1 MEHELYDI
9 LSAAVGNVQAAVPH
23 FKKAVYLA
31 KIDEQGRILK
41 QVYPTQSEYKWAG
54 IADNEGDYFYI
65 RHRDGG
71 EIYFEDPADTKRFYC
86 SHRRQ
91 LNRYELRLVA
101 VMREV
106 SGIELETKVR
116 SALIKTILA
125 DMGAIKKIEFVPR
138 KSIIDTMAVFK
149 EESPTTKP
157 FDKSLTFVAI
167 DFDLTFEMN
176 YF

>member
-9 LSAAVGNVQAAVPH
+9 LSALSASVQKAVPDL
-23 FKKAVYLA
+23 KKAVYLA
-31 KIDEQGRILK
+31 KIDEEGRIMR
-41 QVYPTQSEYKWAG
+41 QVYPTQNEYKWAG
-54 IADNEGDYFYI
+54 IADNEGEYFYI

-71 EIYFEDPADTKRFYC
+71 TIYFEDAADTRRFYC

-101 VMREV
+101 VMRDV
-106 SGIELETKVR
+106 TGLELETSVR
-116 SALIKTILA
+116 KAIIKTILA
-125 DMGAIKKIEFVPR
+125 DMAEIKKIEFTPR
-138 KSIIDTMAVFK
+138 KSLTDTMAVFA
-149 EESPTTKP
+149 EESPRQKP

>member
-1 MEHELYDI
+1 MELEIYDI
-9 LSAAVGNVQAAVPH
+9 LSAAVERIHQAVPDL
-23 FKKAVYLA
+23 KKAVYLA
-31 KIDEQGRILK
+31 KIDEEGRILK
-41 QVYPTQSEYKWAG
+41 QVVPTQSEYKWAG

-101 VMREV
+101 VMRGV
-106 SGIELETKVR
+106 SGMELETKIR
-116 SALIKTILA
+116 KALIKTILA
-125 DMGAIKKIEFVPR
+125 DIGEIKKIEFIPR

-149 EESPTTKP
+149 EESPTQKP